1 MKKECGDPFGGDR
14 FLGRAE
20 NYPLHKA
27 MVDHN
32 QQGIKTRGGRE
43 VSDKVTRDLLKGAR
57 GMGLD
62 WSQRRDGGVGV

>member
-1 MKKECGDPFGGDR
+1 MEKEGSNLLGDDR

-32 QQGIKTRGGRE
+32 Q
-43 VSDKVTRDLLKGAR
+43 
-57 GMGLD
+57 
-62 WSQRRDGGVGV
+62 